1 LIPRTS
7 DGSEALVRFEKVTKR
22 FGEVVANNN
31 VTFDIG
37 RGEVLALVGENGAG
51 KSTIVNIL
59 GGLYRPD
66 AGAITFD
73 GRPIEFSTPVDAIR
87 SGIGVVHQHYALVPS
102 LTALENVA
110 LAVGELGL
118 GAIDRR
124 ALSARIGGVAGRLGF
139 TFDLNARVSS
149 FDVAQQQQVEIV
161 KALMHDVK
169 LLLLD
174 EPTAVLT
181 PQDRKRLFETIARLK
196 QHGTSIV
203 LITHKL
209 EDVFAVT
216 DRAVIL
222 RRGAVVADRPTRELT
237 DEAIVSAMIGEPP
250 DAATVHEIV
259 AHKEYAGIAGADNC
273 VLARLESVDLSR
285 ANGAVVVSGVSMDV
299 RAGEILAVAGVD
311 GNGQSEFVLALAGM
325 ARPHGGRIECLELA
339 SDRAGW
345 SPRSLRRRG
354 LAHIPEDRR
363 RDGMVAGMSLTRNY
377 LLTRL
382 FDAGESELG
391 LVRERVTRSR
401 MQTLIDR
408 FAVTCRG
415 PDDPMG
421 RLSGGNQQKVVL
433 ARELDGKPR
442 LILAAHPSRGL
453 DIKTI
458 RFVHELLR
466 TSRAEGCGIVL
477 VSSDLDEILALADRV
492 VAFAAGQS
500 FGPLPRAEV
509 GRSELGRWIAG
520 KGAAA

>member
-1 LIPRTS
+1 LDQPRP
-7 DGSEALVRFEKVTKR
+7 DGSEALVRFEAVTKR
-22 FGEVVANNN
+22 FGDVVANR
-31 VTFDIG
+31 DISFEVG

-51 KSTIVNIL
+51 KSTIVNLL

-73 GRPIEFSTPVDAIR
+73 GRPIDFRTPVDAIR

-118 GAIDRR
+118 GPIDRR
-124 ALSARIGGVAGRLGF
+124 ALSARIGEVAGRLGF
-139 TFDLNARVSS
+139 TFDPNARVSS
-149 FDVAQQQQVEIV
+149 FDVAEQQQVEIV
-161 KALMHDVK
+161 KALMHDVM

-181 PQDRKRLFETIARLK
+181 PQDRKRLFDTIARLK

-222 RRGAVVADRPTRELT
+222 RRGAVVADRPTSELT
-237 DEAIVSAMIGEPP
+237 EGAIVSAMIGEPA
-250 DAATVHEIV
+250 DAAAVHEIV
-259 AHKEYAGIAGADNC
+259 AHRDYTGGTGADGRL
-273 VLARLESVDLSR
+273 LARLENVGLSR
-285 ANGAVVVSGVSMDV
+285 ANGAVVVSGVSFDI

-311 GNGQSEFVLALAGM
+311 GNGQSELVLALAGM
-325 ARPHGGRIECLELA
+325 ARPHAGRIECLDLA

-345 SPRSLRRRG
+345 SPRALRRRG

-391 LVRERVTRSR
+391 PMREGSMRGRI
-401 MQTLIDR
+401 QALIDS
-408 FAVTCRG
+408 FAVICRG
-415 PDDPMG
+415 PDDPMA
-421 RLSGGNQQKVVL
+421 RLSGGNQQKIVL
-433 ARELDGKPR
+433 ARELDGRPR

-458 RFVHELLR
+458 RFVHGLLR
-466 TSRAEGCGIVL
+466 TSRTEGCGIVL

-500 FGPLPRAEV
+500 FGPLPRAELS
-509 GRSELGRWIAG
+509 RSDLGRWIAG